1 MRFLKKPCTTHRTKQ
16 VSRTSSPYWCDHVN
30 TSTNSVEIFDV
41 LADLWPKDEFASF
54 YYIPIK
60 SLCDNASPRNMNNS
74 HISRT
79 TARSSHAKPAWPI
92 CSLCWCGHV
101 DMLCVVNFSVFMVLL
116 PEGGMLRFYL
126 EPARISIQSRA
137 PYRPSALRVR
147 AEGVLRT
154 LQGASEAPQRTP
166 GQRSRR
172 RGRRRPKFAICIIKL
187 V

>member
-1 MRFLKKPCTTHRTKQ
+1 M
-16 VSRTSSPYWCDHVN
+16 SRTSSPYWCDHVN

-101 DMLCVVNFSVFMVLL
+101 ICFVLWISVCSWYYCPKVECYAFIWNQLVF
-116 PEGGMLRFYL
+116 P
-126 EPARISIQSRA
+126 SRA
-137 PYRPSALRVR
+137 GLLTGHRRYEYAPKACCAPCRGPRRHPRGPPDSAPGAGAAGGQNLRY
-147 AEGVLRT
+147 A
-154 LQGASEAPQRTP
+154 
-166 GQRSRR
+166 
-172 RGRRRPKFAICIIKL
+172 
-187 V
+187 